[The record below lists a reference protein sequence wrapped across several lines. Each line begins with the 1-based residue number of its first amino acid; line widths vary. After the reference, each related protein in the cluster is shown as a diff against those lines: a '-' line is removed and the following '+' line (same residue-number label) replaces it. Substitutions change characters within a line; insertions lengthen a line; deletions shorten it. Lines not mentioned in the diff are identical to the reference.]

1 MMAEMLAIDEE
12 TLQDIINMETGL
24 LYPLKGF
31 MNNKDYRS
39 VVDNYNSAGMSACRC
54 FCCREAV

>member
-1 MMAEMLAIDEE
+1 MAEMLAIDEE

-31 MNNKDYRS
+31 MNHKDYRS
-39 VVDNYNSAGMSACRC
+39 VVDNYTLADVR
-54 FCCREAV
+54 

>member
-54 FCCREAV
+54 FC